1 MRILVIISEEN
12 LKGLNPCHNL
22 LRRNRQKLREAVG
35 DMFKFSMKMTI
46 NQKPRNKDLSQQ
58 KKKLSK
64 QKFQR

>member
-12 LKGLNPCHNL
+12 LKAMKIFRNL
-22 LRRNRQKLREAVG
+22 LRRNRQRLREAVG
-35 DMFKFSMKMTI
+35 GMFKFSMKMTI
-46 NQKPRNKDLSQQ
+46 NQEPRSKDLLQQ

>member
-12 LKGLNPCHNL
+12 LKAMKIFRNL
-22 LRRNRQKLREAVG
+22 LRRNRRRLREAVG
-35 DMFKFSMKMTI
+35 GMFKFSMKMTI
-46 NQKPRNKDLSQQ
+46 NQEPRSKDLLQQ